1 MVKKTKSTLIIFF
14 VIIIHIISA
23 VPASAAYIDGSSIT
37 SQGVCVMDFETGEIL
52 YEHNGNIPRS
62 PASMTKIMSLY
73 CIYSELERQGISID
87 TIVPISGNVYSLPVR
102 TNYQCITLYNNVPY
116 TVDELIGAVATY
128 SASNA
133 LLALVELVS
142 GSEAEFVKLMN
153 ITAQQMGIDAYYYD
167 SCGGYTNKVTPIAM
181 ATLARNIMKDYPDII
196 NRTSKKSINFHGGT
210 YYSTN
215 KLYTTYY
222 YEGADGLK
230 TGTSSSAGHCFCGTA
245 VRGDNRVI
253 SVAMLAP
260 SNDGRFGD
268 TVKLLNYGFE
278 VLEDRKAYLY
288 YTDLCTYIDGSE
300 MPTFMRRE
308 GVGSANIIVED
319 LAAYGFDV
327 TYDHEQRLLTAI
339 HNPRK
344 TITPIPLQIYKG
356 KNLNKAYRIYDLD
369 TLRVIIKSGDKEYEA
384 NTVCNLGGYASIAV
398 DELAQMFEY
407 KWDVNTKSG
416 YIKTR

>member
-153 ITAQQMGIDAYYYD
+153 TTAQQMGIDAYYYD
-167 SCGGYTNKVTPIAM
+167 SCGGYTNEVTPIAM
-181 ATLARNIMKDYPDII
+181 ATLARNIIKDYPDII

-278 VLEDRKAYLY
+278 VLEDRKAL
-288 YTDLCTYIDGSE
+288 
-300 MPTFMRRE
+300 
-308 GVGSANIIVED
+308 
-319 LAAYGFDV
+319 
-327 TYDHEQRLLTAI
+327 
-339 HNPRK
+339 
-344 TITPIPLQIYKG
+344 PLRQ
-356 KNLNKAYRIYDLD
+356 
-369 TLRVIIKSGDKEYEA
+369 
-384 NTVCNLGGYASIAV
+384 
-398 DELAQMFEY
+398 
-407 KWDVNTKSG
+407 
-416 YIKTR
+416 